1 MATRRC
7 QNVTTSQKQRLLM
20 MLIGSFDA
28 AAYVSFCTG
37 FTMCGASLSNILLSS
52 MGQIFTAL
60 STRFILGKRLSYG
73 QLAAITLVGLGIVLR
88 SPALES
94 AFTIVN
100 FRLSSFP
107 DLSNLFKRIVGTIS
121 ATEQAAGVFFII
133 LAAALY
139 SCLGITYEALMS
151 SNSPPPYQDILFTT
165 SAIGSL
171 GAVCYQIVWVLPR
184 WGYMVAANLSRTN
197 LSHPK
202 LVFLLILFGALFN
215 LHMYIQSRVFK
226 SDGAI
231 GVGLVNAVRGA
242 VLVVATSILFCSERS
257 DLCLTFRS
265 GISALLT
272 TLGGVAWVLV
282 GPQSQGRKSKKAE
295 KPVDKKE

>member
-1 MATRRC
+1 L
-7 QNVTTSQKQRLLM
+7 KK
-20 MLIGSFDA
+20 
-28 AAYVSFCTG
+28 
-37 FTMCGASLSNILLSS
+37 SLSH
-52 MGQIFTAL
+52 
-60 STRFILGKRLSYG
+60 G

-94 AFTIVN
+94 AFTIIN

-107 DLSNLFKRIVGTIS
+107 DLSNLFKRITDS
-121 ATEQAAGVFFII
+121 TTEQTAGVFFII

-184 WGYMVAANLSRTN
+184 WDNMIAANLSRTS
-197 LSHPK
+197 LTHPK
-202 LVFLLILFGALFN
+202 LVFFLVLFGALFN
-215 LHMYIQSRVFK
+215 LHMYVQSRVFK

-265 GISALLT
+265 GFSALLT